1 MVGSQRSESAVESV
15 DALVVGSG
23 FGAAVTA
30 FRLAEAGKSVVVM
43 ERGRRYGPGD
53 FARSPSEMARAFWDP
68 SAQLYG
74 LFDAWTFRGLEG
86 IVSSGLGGGSLIYAN
101 VLLRKD
107 ENWFVHDAPLPGGG
121 YENWPFSRA
130 DLDPHYDA
138 VEKMIGVATYPYDDT
153 PKTRAF
159 HEASVRLGMPAVRP
173 PLAVS
178 FARSG
183 DAAAPNLPIDDP
195 AYGNLHGAR
204 RVTCTLC
211 GECDLGCNS
220 GAKNSLDHTYLS
232 AARHHGADI
241 RTLHEVRGIRPEPDG
256 SYTVG
261 YVVHDPDDAS
271 TGRTRELSV
280 RRIRARRVI
289 VGAGTFGTA
298 HLLLSNRGSLRAMSG
313 ALGTRFSGNGDLL
326 TMLMNCRAD
335 GSPRRI
341 DGQRGTVITSAIR
354 VPDAAD
360 GGDGRGFYVEDAGF
374 PAFLTWLVEMAQ
386 LRAMGRRAAGFGM
399 RAIRNRLFSQGRS
412 NISADLAALLGDGH
426 LSGSTLP
433 LLGMGRDTPDGRLA
447 LHRGRLAVDWTTATS
462 EQYFARVRGVMEQL
476 AGELDADFR
485 DNPLWWVGRVVTVHP
500 LGGAPAGRH
509 PGEGV
514 VDAHGEMFGHPG
526 LHVVDGAALPGAVGA
541 NPSLTI
547 AAFADRAATRM
558 LDTPWSA
565 PHRSTG
571 ATPTAGPDTAAPEA
585 AAPAPAS
592 AGTSV
597 AFTET
602 MRGTIALGAADP
614 VAGAALGT
622 ARGDGIVFELTITA
636 DDIDA
641 FRDDPLHPARATGW
655 VECDVLGGRLPVERG
670 WFHLFVAAP
679 GMPGRRML
687 YRLWLTDAAGTPV
700 TLVGCKVIRD
710 DPGFDLWRDTTTLTV
725 HLLAGHAAPSD
736 GADDAATLVR
746 AVTDPGDRDAVI
758 AAGTM
763 VIRPLD
769 FAKQLTTFRA
779 GGARGATVTPARGA
793 AAIAAFG
800 ALFLGE
806 LWRVY
811 LAGEPAAL
819 AGDPARLPEKARS

>member
-1 MVGSQRSESAVESV
+1 MAESGLVESV

-23 FGAAVTA
+23 FGASVAA
-30 FRLAEAGKSVVVM
+30 YRLADAGKSVIVM

-53 FARSPSEMARAFWDP
+53 FARSPSEMAHAFWDP
-68 SAQLYG
+68 SEQLYG

-138 VEKMIGVATYPYDDT
+138 VEKMIGVAAYPYDDT
-153 PKTRAF
+153 AKTRAF
-159 HEASVRLGMPAVRP
+159 HDASVRLGMPAMRP
-173 PLAVS
+173 PLAVT
-178 FARSG
+178 FGRSG
-183 DAAAPNLPIDDP
+183 DAAAPNQPIDP
-195 AYGNLHGAR
+195 PPYGNLHGAR

-211 GECDLGCNS
+211 GECDMGCNS

-232 AARHHGADI
+232 AAAHRGTDI
-241 RTLHEVRGIRPEPDG
+241 RTLHEVRGIRPERGG
-256 SYTVG
+256 SYTVS
-261 YVVHDPDDAS
+261 YVVHDPDDPGS
-271 TGRTRELSV
+271 GRTRTLPV
-280 RRIRARRVI
+280 RHVRARRVI

-298 HLLLSNRGSLRAMSG
+298 HLLLSNRASLRGLSG

-326 TMLMNCRAD
+326 TMLMNCREGGA
-335 GSPRRI
+335 PLRI
-341 DGQRGTVITSAIR
+341 DGQRGPVITSAIR
-354 VPDAAD
+354 VPDALD
-360 GGDGRGFYVEDAGF
+360 GGGGRGFYVEDAGF
-374 PAFLTWLVEMAQ
+374 PAFLTWLVELAQ
-386 LRAMGRRAAGFGM
+386 LRAMGRRAAGFGW
-399 RAIRNRLFSQGRS
+399 RALRNRLFSQGRS

-426 LSGSTLP
+426 LSGGTLP
-433 LLGMGRDTPDGRLA
+433 LLGMGRDTPDGRLT
-447 LHRGRLAVDWTTATS
+447 LRGGRLAVDWTTATS
-462 EQYFARVRGVMEQL
+462 RDYFARVRGVMEGL
-476 AGELDADFR
+476 AGELGADFR

-514 VDAHGEMFGHPG
+514 VDEYGEVFGHPG

-547 AAFADRAATRM
+547 AAFADRASTHM
-558 LDTPWSA
+558 LETEWNVPRRARTETTDA
-565 PHRSTG
+565 G
-571 ATPTAGPDTAAPEA
+571 AREPVTAPEPTSG
-585 AAPAPAS
+585 PANVTA
-592 AGTSV
+592 TSV

-602 MRGTIALGAADP
+602 MRGTVAFGATDPAAGGALGR
-614 VAGAALGT
+614 T
-622 ARGDGIVFELTITA
+622 RGDGLVFELTITA

-641 FRDDPLHPARATGW
+641 FRADPLHPAGATGW
-655 VECDVLGGRLPVERG
+655 VECDLLGGRLTVERG
-670 WFHLFVAAP
+670 WFNLFVDTGGAGDDA
-679 GMPGRRML
+679 GRRML
-687 YRLWLTDAAGTPV
+687 YRLWITDAAGTPV
-700 TLVGCKVIRD
+700 TLVGYKVIRD
-710 DPGFDLWRDTTTLTV
+710 DSGFDPGEIWADTTTLHV
-725 HLLAGHAAPSD
+725 HLLAGHVAPPS
-736 GADDAATLVR
+736 GADPTAVVR
-746 AVTDPGDRDAVI
+746 AVTAADRPDAVI

-763 VIRPLD
+763 VITAPD

-779 GGARGATVTPARGA
+779 GGPDLTPARAA

-811 LAGEPAAL
+811 G
-819 AGDPARLPEKARS
+819 ARA